1 MRTLFN
7 GARKNKIRVRAAD
20 ISQLVLESVLSAEG

>member
-7 GARKNKIRVRAAD
+7 GARKAKIRVRPID
-20 ISQLVLESVLSAEG
+20 ISQLVLESVENV